1 MKSQLKP
8 SRLRRPRRLRGF
20 TLIELMIVVG
30 IVAILASIAY
40 PSYRDSVLKGRR
52 AEARAALAD
61 LLQQQERYLTQRNT
75 YLVITDATAGPAPF
89 KTYSGDGPTNPKYQ
103 LRAEQCTD
111 AGGTVLAVNECIQ
124 VTAVPALADPQVAT
138 LKANSIGDKTCTGTS
153 ADANGHSKLCW
164 P

>member
-1 MKSQLKP
+1 MISHTALKTP
-8 SRLRRPRRLRGF
+8 ARSRGF

-61 LLQQQERYLTQRNT
+61 LLQQEERYLTQRNT
-75 YLVITDATAGPAPF
+75 YYPFTTAAAAATAPF
-89 KTYSGDGPTNPKYQ
+89 KTYSGDGGPTNAKYQ
-103 LRAEQCTD
+103 LFAEQCTD
-111 AGGTVLAVNECIQ
+111 AGGTLLATTECIQ
-124 VTAVPALADPQVAT
+124 VYAVPSLADPEVAT
-138 LKANSIGDKTCTGTS
+138 LKVNTLGDKTCTGTS
-153 ADANGHSKLCW
+153 KDGSGHSKICW